1 MFILDRKKLK
11 ETRKI
16 LKLTQERLA
25 ELVGT
30 TDRNIR
36 YIENGKTTPSL
47 KMLRRICDS
56 LNLSMESV
64 IITKE
69 EDEENARRSN
79 RL

>member
-1 MFILDRKKLK
+1 MVSLDRKRLK
-11 ETRKI
+11 ETRRG
-16 LKLTQERLA
+16 LNLTQEKLA

-47 KMLRRICDS
+47 KMLRRICDR

>member
-1 MFILDRKKLK
+1 MVILDRKKLK
-11 ETRKI
+11 ETRRA
-16 LKLTQERLA
+16 LHLTQEKLA
-25 ELVGT
+25 ELAGT

-36 YIENGKTTPSL
+36 YIENGETIPSL
-47 KMLRRICDS
+47 KMLRKICDR

-64 IITKE
+64 IITNK

>member
-1 MFILDRKKLK
+1 MVILDRKKLK
-11 ETRKI
+11 ETRRA
-16 LKLTQERLA
+16 LNLTQEKFA

-36 YIENGKTTPSL
+36 YIENGKTIPSS
-47 KMLRRICDS
+47 KMLRKICDS

-64 IITKE
+64 IISKE

>member
-1 MFILDRKKLK
+1 MH
-11 ETRKI
+11 
-16 LKLTQERLA
+16 LTQEKLA

-36 YIENGKTTPSL
+36 YIENGKTIPSI
-47 KMLRRICDS
+47 KMLRKICDS

-64 IITKE
+64 IIAKE
-69 EDEENARRSN
+69 EDENVRRSN

>member
-11 ETRKI
+11 ETRRGCN
-16 LKLTQERLA
+16 LTQEKLA

-36 YIENGKTTPSL
+36 YIESGKTIPSL
-47 KMLRRICDS
+47 KMLRRICDR
-56 LNLSMESV
+56 LNLPMESV

-69 EDEENARRSN
+69 EDEENAKRSN
-79 RL
+79 HL

>member
-1 MFILDRKKLK
+1 MVTLDRKKLK
-11 ETRKI
+11 ETRRS
-16 LKLTQERLA
+16 LSLTQEKLA

-36 YIENGKTTPSL
+36 YIENGKTIPSL
-47 KMLRRICDS
+47 KMLRRICDR
-56 LNLSMESV
+56 LHLSMESV

-69 EDEENARRSN
+69 EDEDNAWRSN

>member
-11 ETRKI
+11 ETRRG
-16 LKLTQERLA
+16 LNLTQEKLA

-36 YIENGKTTPSL
+36 YIENGTSIPSL
-47 KMLRRICDS
+47 KMLRRICDR

>member
-11 ETRKI
+11 ETRRG
-16 LKLTQERLA
+16 LNLTQEKLA

-36 YIENGKTTPSL
+36 YIESGQSTPSL
-47 KMLRRICDS
+47 NMLRKICDR

-64 IITKE
+64 FTNTE
-69 EDEENARRSN
+69 EDEENAGRSN

>member
-1 MFILDRKKLK
+1 MR
-11 ETRKI
+11 
-16 LKLTQERLA
+16 LTQEKLA

-36 YIENGKTTPSL
+36 YIESGQSTPSL
-47 KMLRRICDS
+47 KMLRKICDR

-64 IITKE
+64 FIRIEE
-69 EDEENARRSN
+69 EDENARRSN

>member
-1 MFILDRKKLK
+1 MVSLDRKKLK
-11 ETRKI
+11 DTRRRMH
-16 LKLTQERLA
+16 LTQERLA

-36 YIENGKTTPSL
+36 YIENGKTIPSS
-47 KMLRRICDS
+47 KTLRKICDK
-56 LNLSMESV
+56 LHLSMESV
-64 IITKE
+64 IISK